1 MKPSEYPPIELTL
14 PEFRAA
20 SAFGLWLEH
29 PVVKALVP
37 ILVIAAIAPLV
48 YRVFRSTW
56 AELDQAARAEVARD
70 ESTDL
75 QSMVALVLLAA
86 TLTLQD
92 YYGGR
97 PFFDAVLK
105 GPLETLEASGHTYI
119 QLSTYH
125 SLYGFAWWAF
135 SRLLGYVI
143 VPVVLWKLLFPS
155 TKVLDFGLRLRGFS
169 SHLGLYALCLGAVA
183 IAMVLVARQPDF
195 LAYYPFYKT
204 ASRSWFDFLA
214 WEAMYFLQFFALEFY
229 FRGFLLG
236 VLKRRVGSLAIFVLA
251 VPYCMIHYG
260 KPYLEA
266 HGAIIAG
273 VVLGSLSARTS
284 SIYAGFL
291 VHITVAGAMDFLALA
306 EVHGLPHAFWPP

>member
-1 MKPSEYPPIELTL
+1 MKPGEFPPIDLTV

-29 PVVKALVP
+29 PVVKALIPV
-37 ILVIAAIAPLV
+37 LVIAAIAPLV
-48 YRVFRSTW
+48 HRVFRSTW
-56 AELDQAARAEVARD
+56 AELDRTARAEGEAD
-70 ESTDL
+70 PSTDF
-75 QSMVALVLLAA
+75 QSMVALVLLAV
-86 TLTLQD
+86 TLTVQD

-97 PFFDAVLK
+97 PFFDDVLK
-105 GPLETLEASGHTYI
+105 APLTELEAAGHAYI
-119 QLSTYH
+119 QLAKYSG
-125 SLYGFAWWAF
+125 LYSFGWWAV
-135 SRLLGYVI
+135 SRVLGYVV
-143 VPVVLWKLLFPS
+143 VPIVLWKLLFPRV
-155 TKVLDFGLRLRGFS
+155 KVLDLGLRIRGFS

-183 IAMVLVARQPDF
+183 FAMVLVARQPDF

-204 ASRSWFDFLA
+204 ASRSWFDFLV

-236 VLKRRVGSLAIFVLA
+236 VLKRRTGSLAIFILA

-260 KPYLEA
+260 KPYLET

-273 VVLGSLSARTS
+273 VVLGSLSARTA